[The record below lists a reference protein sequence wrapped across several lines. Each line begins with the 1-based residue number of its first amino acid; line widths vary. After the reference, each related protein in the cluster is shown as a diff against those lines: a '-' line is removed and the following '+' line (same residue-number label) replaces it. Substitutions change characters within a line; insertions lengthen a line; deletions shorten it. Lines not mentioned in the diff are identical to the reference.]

1 MKGIKHTTLP
11 AHLKALALG
20 IALGVCAVGFQPL
33 AARASDAGEKP
44 GGRKTSDE
52 AKTDRAGPQYKE
64 VRRVPVAFEQVRGI
78 ATDAENRIYV
88 CGDRAVLIMDP
99 EGKPHSR
106 VPFEEPAWCIAVGGN
121 RLLYIGM
128 RDHVQVLDA
137 SGLRKATWAGL
148 GEEAIVTSIATF
160 GNEIYIADAG
170 NRMVMRFDRGGRLL
184 GIIGRR
190 NENGDGGFVIRRPF
204 FDIAA
209 AADGTLWVVNTG
221 RYRLERYTSQGVF
234 IKSWGFFS
242 EAIEGFCGCC
252 NPTHIALLRDGSVVT
267 SEKEIVRVKVYNP
280 DGTLVGLVAGPD
292 SFEEMT
298 VGLDLAVD
306 SSGRILVLDPKR
318 RSVRIFEETH
328 MERP

>member
-1 MKGIKHTTLP
+1 L
-11 AHLKALALG
+11 
-20 IALGVCAVGFQPL
+20 
-33 AARASDAGEKP
+33 
-44 GGRKTSDE
+44 
-52 AKTDRAGPQYKE
+52 
-64 VRRVPVAFEQVRGI
+64 EQVRGI
-78 ATDAENRIYV
+78 ATDAESRIYV

-99 EGKPHSR
+99 MGNPVSR
-106 VPFEEPAWCIAVGGN
+106 FPLEEPARCVAVGEDGP
-121 RLLYIGM
+121 LYIGM
-128 RDHVQVLDA
+128 REHVEVYDA
-137 SGLRKATWAGL
+137 KGIQKTVWAGL

-160 GNEIYIADAG
+160 GNDVFVADAG

-221 RYRLERYTSQGVF
+221 RYRLERYTSEGVF
-234 IKSWGFFS
+234 QKSWGFFS
-242 EAIEGFCGCC
+242 ETIEGFCGCC
-252 NPTHIALLRDGSVVT
+252 NPTHIALLSDGSVVT
-267 SEKEIVRVKVYNP
+267 SEKEIARVKVYRP
-280 DGTLVGLVAGPD
+280 DGTLLGVVAGPD

-306 SSGRILVLDPKR
+306 SSDRILVLDPKKR
-318 RSVRIFEETH
+318 TVRIFEKTH